1 MTLPASETKAEL
13 FRSGRP
19 PHKERLLMQL
29 VLFTT
34 TDLRAGRQAEF
45 IRMINSVRA
54 GAGTHV
60 RLKMF
65 ALLQRSNEGDRT
77 RYQSIL
83 PPDSVVLASPERV
96 SLSEA
101 RNRLFAAAQKHT
113 VLDED
118 CVVAFPDDDCWYPP
132 YFLHRL
138 VASFRC
144 DPRLDML
151 ISRVSLDP
159 VESDAMESS
168 LATAKAWQVV
178 RLSSSNGMFFRG
190 ATVAALGDFDCT
202 LGLGTPN
209 GGGEDTEY
217 ALRALLIARRA
228 AFVDLPLVGHRE
240 SDLAS
245 VARYF
250 KGALAAL
257 SRYALK
263 RPDIW
268 FEFQR
273 KLAVGAYL
281 VMKSRLPVREYWA
294 SIGNSLRELH
304 GSVRRIGKV
313 AITSPLPQ
321 LGVTAP
327 SGLSR
332 NITRDVG

>member
-1 MTLPASETKAEL
+1 
-13 FRSGRP
+13 
-19 PHKERLLMQL
+19 MQL

-34 TDLRAGRQAEF
+34 TDLRVGRQSEF

-54 GAGTHV
+54 GGGPDV
-60 RLKMF
+60 GLKMF
-65 ALLQRSNEGDRT
+65 ALLQRSNASDRV
-77 RYQSIL
+77 RYETIL
-83 PPDSVVLASPERV
+83 PPGSVVIASPERV

-101 RNRLFAAAQKHT
+101 RNRLLDAARRRIA
-113 VLDED
+113 LDED

-132 YFLHRL
+132 HFLSRL
-138 VASFRC
+138 VGSFRG
-144 DPRLDML
+144 DPQLDML
-151 ISRVSLDP
+151 ISRVSLEP
-159 VESDAMESS
+159 IESHAMESN
-168 LATAKAWQVV
+168 LMTAKAWQVV

-190 ATVAALGDFDCT
+190 ATVAALGDFDVT

-217 ALRALLIARRA
+217 ALRALLSARRA
-228 AFVDLPLVGHRE
+228 VFVDLPLVGHRE

-245 VARYF
+245 VASYF

-281 VMKSRLPVREYWA
+281 VLKSRLPVREYWA
-294 SIGNSLRELH
+294 SVRNGLRELL
-304 GSVRRIGKV
+304 GSVRPDWKGRTHRPI
-313 AITSPLPQ
+313 A
-321 LGVTAP
+321 AP
-327 SGLSR
+327 S
-332 NITRDVG
+332 V